1 MTKENVTSASSHRA
15 TQRGYA
21 GGDIIEPGDLVPAG
35 TPVSTEWMEPLSKKE
50 GALARAMDEALSPN
64 DADVNVEEL
73 SGDALTAYAAGL
85 SINRAKLNDKDLRA
99 AVTAKR
105 ADTA

>member
-1 MTKENVTSASSHRA
+1 MAKDNLTTATSHRA

-35 TPVSTEWMEPLSKKE
+35 TPVSEAWMEPLSRKQ
-50 GALARAMDEALSPN
+50 GDLARALDEALSPD

-73 SGDALTAYAAGL
+73 SGDALTAYAASL
-85 SINRAKLNDKDLRA
+85 HINRGTLNDKNLRA